1 MADLS
6 KCRPGNWLLYIPEN
20 QYCTFISRGQYVT
33 VQMYN
38 GNRDVFEDDLTFIKI
53 SADVLPL
60 CKFTFKDGQWAK
72 KVAGRTLS
80 LTFNNDVAYL
90 AADSGLPN
98 LVVYIHNL
106 QNTYEDL
113 TRELLMPNIYGIK
126 HPE

>member
-1 MADLS
+1 
-6 KCRPGNWLLYIPEN
+6 
-20 QYCTFISRGQYVT
+20 
-33 VQMYN
+33 MYN
-38 GNRDVFEDDLTFIKI
+38 GNRDVSEDHLNFIKI

-60 CKFTFKDGQWAK
+60 CKFTFKDGQWTK

-113 TRELLMPNIYGIK
+113 TRELLRPNIYGIK

>member
-1 MADLS
+1 
-6 KCRPGNWLLYIPEN
+6 
-20 QYCTFISRGQYVT
+20 
-33 VQMYN
+33 
-38 GNRDVFEDDLTFIKI
+38 
-53 SADVLPL
+53 
-60 CKFTFKDGQWAK
+60 
-72 KVAGRTLS
+72 
-80 LTFNNDVAYL
+80 VAYL